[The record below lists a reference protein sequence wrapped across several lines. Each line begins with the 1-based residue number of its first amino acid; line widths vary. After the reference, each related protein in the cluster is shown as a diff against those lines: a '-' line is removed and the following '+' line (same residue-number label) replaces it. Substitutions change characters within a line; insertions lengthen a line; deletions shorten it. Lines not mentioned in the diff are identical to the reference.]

1 MVICGG
7 RNIVVDVLI
16 CNDSVRDCYL
26 RQFSDKELLVS
37 QLCISVIQLLSKCI
51 ALLGSI
57 NLDISIYNVICHLY
71 TSDSRLWIYSGG
83 ICQ

>member
-16 CNDSVRDCYL
+16 CNDSVL
-26 RQFSDKELLVS
+26 RQFSDKELLVI

-57 NLDISIYNVICHLY
+57 NLQCNMSSVYE
-71 TSDSRLWIYSGG
+71 
-83 ICQ
+83 

>member
-1 MVICGG
+1 MVICSG

-16 CNDSVRDCYL
+16 CNDSVL

-57 NLDISIYNVICHLY
+57 NLQCNMSSVYE
-71 TSDSRLWIYSGG
+71 
-83 ICQ
+83 

>member
-16 CNDSVRDCYL
+16 CNDSVL

-37 QLCISVIQLLSKCI
+37 LLCISVGVGESP
-51 ALLGSI
+51 
-57 NLDISIYNVICHLY
+57 
-71 TSDSRLWIYSGG
+71 R
-83 ICQ
+83 

>member
-16 CNDSVRDCYL
+16 FNESVL

-37 QLCISVIQLLSKCI
+37 LLCISVIQLLSKCI

-57 NLDISIYNVICHLY
+57 NLQCNMSSVYE
-71 TSDSRLWIYSGG
+71 
-83 ICQ
+83 

>member
-16 CNDSVRDCYL
+16 CNDSVL
-26 RQFSDKELLVS
+26 RQFSDKEFLVS

-57 NLDISIYNVICHLY
+57 NLQCNKSSVY
-71 TSDSRLWIYSGG
+71 
-83 ICQ
+83 

>member
-16 CNDSVRDCYL
+16 CNDSVL

-51 ALLGSI
+51 SLLGSI
-57 NLDISIYNVICHLY
+57 NLQCNYMSYVY
-71 TSDSRLWIYSGG
+71 E
-83 ICQ
+83 

>member
-16 CNDSVRDCYL
+16 CNDSVL

-37 QLCISVIQLLSKCI
+37 LLCISVIQLLSKCI
-51 ALLGSI
+51 VLLGFI
-57 NLDISIYNVICHLY
+57 NLQCNMSSVYE
-71 TSDSRLWIYSGG
+71 
-83 ICQ
+83 

>member
-7 RNIVVDVLI
+7 RNIIVDVLI
-16 CNDSVRDCYL
+16 CNDSVL

-37 QLCISVIQLLSKCI
+37 LLCISVIQLLSKCI

-57 NLDISIYNVICHLY
+57 NLQCNCMSSVYE
-71 TSDSRLWIYSGG
+71 
-83 ICQ
+83 